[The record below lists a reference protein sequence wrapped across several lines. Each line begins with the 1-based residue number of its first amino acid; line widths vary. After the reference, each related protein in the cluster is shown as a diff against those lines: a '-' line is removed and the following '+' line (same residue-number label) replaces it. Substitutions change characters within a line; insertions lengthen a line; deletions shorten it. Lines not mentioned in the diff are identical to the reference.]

1 MFLYIKSLCRENP
14 PEKTPHI
21 GGLFIFGNI
30 FNFSGRIPTMA
41 NKFFAF
47 EQ

>member
-1 MFLYIKSLCRENP
+1 V
-14 PEKTPHI
+14 KTRRKKRHTLA
-21 GGLFIFGNI
+21 GFFIFGNI

-41 NKFFAF
+41 KKFFAF